1 MDKKKYVRVD
11 PFTGFP
17 EKDVKEDAPTTS
29 TAGVAATGDDPTV
42 VVRKKK
48 KLYDGRT
55 RVAKKFVERIL
66 KQREARKV
74 TEEVELDENYRKLAM
89 KGIGTETKKAAKV
102 GLKTDYYLPKDGNKS
117 FGKITRVTS
126 SGYEITDEKT
136 KKVHKFKFYDPN
148 NDPTSVR
155 NTREEVEL
163 DEVLKP
169 KDKKVID
176 DFVQMNK
183 GTGAQNFTQRGSI
196 VDYEGRSLEKKGGM
210 GAQQIASLE
219 SDPKDDYKIKV
230 HAKMDSRST
239 QSIVNYL
246 KKSAKKYNIKVEETD
261 LEEMPYYR
269 KIYDKIHQMTHPK
282 GYEKIMKMYVDLHKQ
297 GHRNPAQ
304 AVGQQ
309 VSGVEARDVAY
320 YINGL
325 IKKGK
330 LPSALAAEVEPKKFS
345 QKVKEQVDN
354 FGKEYELVEN
364 NLKVLQNIVKKKQ
377 NQNVRLDNKNVKVDL
392 YTASAIMNVYNAVS
406 RDNKKKMEKMMN
418 GNLNQFLKLQGA
430 AFKLNR

>member
-55 RVAKKFVERIL
+55 RIAKKFVERIL

-126 SGYEITDEKT
+126 SGYEITDERT

-155 NTREEVEL
+155 GTREEVEL
-163 DEVLKP
+163 DEKYELYHKSFSDAMQHAYDYAKKKLGITVDPKEIDNKVATGPKKPSEGKTNKYRLKGKGGNLQIQVYNKGGSKPFELNMYKEENDMTKSLKDTVLEMWTEASEGFASDAQRKAAFASGYKEKGKK
-169 KDKKVID
+169 KDKEEGNEFSGELNKARKAGKKTFKVGD
-176 DFVQMNK
+176 KEYPVKPAKKESVERYHETKQGSLRDAVLQMWGENVQEYVQSDGVKRRVKEGDNRLKSNK
-183 GTGAQNFTQRGSI
+183 ALTK
-196 VDYEGRSLEKKGGM
+196 EKKDGTKNMTDTGKEVTPVNM
-210 GAQQIASLE
+210 S
-219 SDPKDDYKIKV
+219 PKMPKIKE
-230 HAKMDSRST
+230 AK
-239 QSIVNYL
+239 N
-246 KKSAKKYNIKVEETD
+246 KV
-261 LEEMPYYR
+261 
-269 KIYDKIHQMTHPK
+269 
-282 GYEKIMKMYVDLHKQ
+282 
-297 GHRNPAQ
+297 
-304 AVGQQ
+304 
-309 VSGVEARDVAY
+309 
-320 YINGL
+320 
-325 IKKGK
+325 
-330 LPSALAAEVEPKKFS
+330 
-345 QKVKEQVDN
+345 
-354 FGKEYELVEN
+354 
-364 NLKVLQNIVKKKQ
+364 
-377 NQNVRLDNKNVKVDL
+377 
-392 YTASAIMNVYNAVS
+392 
-406 RDNKKKMEKMMN
+406 
-418 GNLNQFLKLQGA
+418 
-430 AFKLNR
+430 